1 MLDDGKVLVECGP
14 LRMFIEGSESG
25 LPQPD
30 LCMEAAESAVGY
42 LEEIAQAWAVLK
54 KPFEHIPEPS
64 SGSLVHEM
72 WRAVSLVG
80 HKDLTP
86 MAAVAGTIADA
97 TADVLDKQGLTRVV
111 VNNGGDIAV
120 RLKDPESL
128 NIGIRP
134 DVSSHEISHT
144 IRVHP
149 SSHIGG
155 ICTSG
160 LGGRSL
166 SRGVASAATVF
177 AARASMADA
186 AATAI
191 ANSTYISHPS
201 VKRVLAEQLDPDTD
215 LKGMEVTVSV
225 GTLDKPDVDRAL
237 MQGINCAEELVE
249 KRIIHGACVVV
260 RGKMACTK
268 TFSPLIH
275 VL

>member
-1 MLDDGKVLVECGP
+1 
-14 LRMFIEGSESG
+14 MFIEGLKSG

-30 LCMEAAESAVGY
+30 ICMEAAKSAVGF
-42 LEEIAQAWAVLK
+42 LEEIAREWETLK
-54 KPFEHIPEPS
+54 KPFGQIPEPS

-72 WRAVSLVG
+72 WRAVALVG
-80 HKDLTP
+80 HEDLTP
-86 MAAVAGTIADA
+86 MAAVAGTIGDA
-97 TADVLDKQGLTRVV
+97 TADVLDKQGLTRIV

-128 NIGIRP
+128 RIGIRP
-134 DVSSHEISHT
+134 DISSHEISHV

-149 SSHIGG
+149 SLQVGG

-166 SRGVASAATVF
+166 SRGIASAATVF
-177 AARASMADA
+177 AARASVADA
-186 AATAI
+186 AATTV
-191 ANSTYISHPS
+191 ANATYIAHPS

-215 LKGMEVTVSV
+215 LNGVEVTVSV
-225 GTLDKPDVDRAL
+225 GTLHTSEIDRAL
-237 MQGINCAEELVE
+237 LQGINCAEELVE
-249 KRIIHGACVVV
+249 RQTIHGACVVV
-260 RGKMACTK
+260 QGKMACTK